1 MVVRR
6 STRRWDFA
14 RLPPRPEI
22 TFNMAIQYVQE
33 VQAAYA
39 QQPFVYQQFLDLV
52 SVARGRGR
60 GVYVAQFCLPTRA
73 LTFAHSTRAND
84 PIRNAIVATV
94 DSIADLFGRYGH
106 PDLIRGFDKFL
117 PTGMRLHLAEP
128 AGDGERVVVLI
139 VASQAA
145 DEIFEIVVPQPGKKR
160 M

>member
-1 MVVRR
+1 
-6 STRRWDFA
+6 
-14 RLPPRPEI
+14 
-22 TFNMAIQYVQE
+22 MAIQYVQE

-60 GVYVAQFCLPTRA
+60 GV
-73 LTFAHSTRAND
+73 
-84 PIRNAIVATV
+84 NAIVATV

-145 DEIFEIVVPQPGKKR
+145 DEIFEIVVPQPGAPLPSTNQAVLLPVH
-160 M
+160 